1 MGMEW
6 GFVVGVMGDVGFLDV
21 ELVDVNFVVVVLELA
36 ASVDPLNYDK
46 KLIEL
51 GGLIF

>member
-1 MGMEW
+1 MGMKW
-6 GFVVGVMGDVGFLDV
+6 GFIIGVMGDVGFLDV
-21 ELVDVNFVVVVLELA
+21 GLVGVVLVIIVLELA

-51 GGLIF
+51 GELIF